1 MWTFNDGLCIYSP
14 DGCNLGFSLVE
25 FAVGQIE
32 ISLEDFA
39 RPLET
44 PECADSR
51 IPSSGDLALKALPSD
66 IVYRRWVS
74 SLPLNLKLEVL
85 M

>member
-1 MWTFNDGLCIYSP
+1 MWMYNDGLCIYTP

-39 RPLET
+39 HPLET

-51 IPSSGDLALKALPSD
+51 IPSFGDLALKALPSD

-74 SLPLNLKLEVL
+74 SLPPNLKLEVL